1 MESKSKRGHP
11 RLVVV
16 SHRGP
21 VTLETRRGE
30 TRFRLGTGGL
40 VAALDPTL
48 KAEGGLW
55 IAAGETPPGQEA
67 GAPFAVPGQPGTQ
80 VVHLEIPPRL
90 HERHYLGF
98 SNRVLWPLAHGFPNM
113 VHFQRRD
120 LLGYLEVNEIFADAV
135 IRHTRPQD
143 QIWVHDYQLSAV
155 PALVRAKRPD
165 ARISFFWH
173 IPFPGYEVFRAL
185 PYHEDLIAGML
196 GADFVN
202 FHLESYASAFR
213 GTVQSLLGATMAGNR
228 AVTWSGREVEIGA
241 IPIGVDAEAWEQTGA
256 DPRVQ
261 REAEAIREL
270 CGTRHI
276 ILGVDRLDYSK
287 GILERILAVER
298 LLDRESWL
306 RGEFCLLQIA
316 VPSRTRVPEYR
327 EMRREIDETVG
338 RVNAR
343 FARGSYVPVRYYYR
357 AFPPRS
363 LAAHYRAADIG
374 LVTPLRDGMNLVAM
388 EYLMTNADRPVV
400 LILSELAGA
409 SEVLNGALLVNPYDL
424 DGMAEG
430 IRSALE
436 MNGDERLRRTRAL
449 AEQVRNH
456 DVHAWASANLDQLR
470 GEAPASLSGEAALSR
485 SDAGSV
491 NAGS

>member
-1 MESKSKRGHP
+1 MESETRESGA
-11 RLVVV
+11 RLLVV

-30 TRFRLGTGGL
+30 TRYRLGTGGL
-40 VAALDPTL
+40 VAALDPIL
-48 KAEGGLW
+48 KSEGGLW
-55 IAAGETPPGQEA
+55 IASGDNPPGHEA
-67 GAPFAVPGQPGTQ
+67 GVPFAIPGRPGME
-80 VVHLEIPPRL
+80 VVHLEIPVRL

-120 LLGYLEVNEIFADAV
+120 LVGYLEVNEIFADAV
-135 IRHTRPQD
+135 LQHARPRD
-143 QIWVHDYQLSAV
+143 VVWVHDYQLAAV

-185 PYHEDLIAGML
+185 PYHEDLIAGLL
-196 GADFVN
+196 GADHVN
-202 FHLESYASAFR
+202 FHLESYAAAFR
-213 GTVQSLLGATMAGNR
+213 GAVQTLLGATMAGNR
-228 AVTWSGREVEIGA
+228 AVTWNGREVEIGA
-241 IPIGVDAEAWEQTGA
+241 VPIGIDAGSWESTGA
-256 DPRVQ
+256 QPRVQ
-261 REAEAIREL
+261 REARSIREL
-270 CGTRHI
+270 CGTEHI
-276 ILGVDRLDYSK
+276 ILGVDRLDYTK
-287 GILERILAVER
+287 GILERIRAVER
-298 LLDRESWL
+298 LLDTQADL
-306 RGEFCLLQIA
+306 RGEFCLVQIA

-357 AFPPRS
+357 GFSPRS
-363 LAAHYRAADIG
+363 LATYYRAADVG

-388 EYLMTNADRPVV
+388 EFVMANADRPVV

-409 SEVLNGALLVNPYDL
+409 SEVLDGALLVNPYDL
-424 DGMAEG
+424 DGVAEG

-436 MNGDERLRRTRAL
+436 MNPNERRRRTQAL
-449 AEQVRNH
+449 VEQVRGH
-456 DVHAWASANLDQLR
+456 DVHAWARTNLEQLR
-470 GEAPASLSGEAALSR
+470 GGVPASFGDEAALSR
-485 SDAGSV
+485 AEAGPV